1 MISTNITEASEKD
14 WDDFWNSVVEDL
26 SLERVW
32 DEMEKIEPLTPKGEN

>member
-1 MISTNITEASEKD
+1 MISTNITEASKKD

-32 DEMEKIEPLTPKGEN
+32 DEMEKIESLTPKGEN